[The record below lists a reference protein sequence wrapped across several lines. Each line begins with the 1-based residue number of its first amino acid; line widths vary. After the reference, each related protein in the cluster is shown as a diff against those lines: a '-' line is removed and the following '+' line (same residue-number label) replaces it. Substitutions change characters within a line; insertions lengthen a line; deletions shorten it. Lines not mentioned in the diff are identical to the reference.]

1 MRSWL
6 FEQKNRVG
14 GYGLLLF
21 LFALPLLGMA
31 EELKVGAACFEKYE
45 KLLQGKRVALVCNH
59 TSRVGER
66 MLYDTL
72 RERGVKLV
80 RLFTPEHGLEGIADA
95 GERVRSSKSRKDFP
109 EIVSLYDHNKRLPLD
124 KLKGIDIVL
133 FDLQDVGVRCYTYIS
148 TMHYVMEAC
157 AQSNVPFVV
166 LDRPNPNGYFVDGTV
181 LELKYKSFVGMHP
194 VPWVHGVTVG
204 EYARM
209 IVGEEWLGES
219 LKLQLTVIPC
229 EGYTHR
235 TRYAPPVAPSPNL
248 PNLLSILLYPS
259 LAFFEGTTQSVG
271 RGTDYPFQVV
281 GSPKNVAEGFAFV
294 PESRLGAKQPP
305 FMGDTC
311 YGINLTHEGLDSFY
325 TNPKIR
331 LNYLIEMTNWQERLR
346 CALHWNKVRR
356 RARFVKV
363 GYQRLHALRRC
374 VKSTFFTRILSET
387 CYAKQTDRFCL

>member
-6 FEQKNRVG
+6 FEQRNRVG

-72 RERGVKLV
+72 RERGIKLV

-194 VPWVHGVTVG
+194 VPWVHGLTVG

-219 LKLQLTVIPC
+219 LKLQLTVI
-229 EGYTHR
+229 R
-235 TRYAPPVAPSPNL
+235 TERVTY
-248 PNLLSILLYPS
+248 LL
-259 LAFFEGTTQSVG
+259 
-271 RGTDYPFQVV
+271 
-281 GSPKNVAEGFAFV
+281 
-294 PESRLGAKQPP
+294 
-305 FMGDTC
+305 
-311 YGINLTHEGLDSFY
+311 
-325 TNPKIR
+325 
-331 LNYLIEMTNWQERLR
+331 
-346 CALHWNKVRR
+346 
-356 RARFVKV
+356 
-363 GYQRLHALRRC
+363 
-374 VKSTFFTRILSET
+374 
-387 CYAKQTDRFCL
+387 

>member
-1 MRSWL
+1 
-6 FEQKNRVG
+6 
-14 GYGLLLF
+14 
-21 LFALPLLGMA
+21 MA

-72 RERGVKLV
+72 RERGIKLV

-204 EYARM
+204 EYATYRY
-209 IVGEEWLGES
+209 S
-219 LKLQLTVIPC
+219 LRGV
-229 EGYTHR
+229 
-235 TRYAPPVAPSPNL
+235 YASN
-248 PNLLSILLYPS
+248 
-259 LAFFEGTTQSVG
+259 
-271 RGTDYPFQVV
+271 
-281 GSPKNVAEGFAFV
+281 
-294 PESRLGAKQPP
+294 
-305 FMGDTC
+305 
-311 YGINLTHEGLDSFY
+311 
-325 TNPKIR
+325 
-331 LNYLIEMTNWQERLR
+331 
-346 CALHWNKVRR
+346 
-356 RARFVKV
+356 
-363 GYQRLHALRRC
+363 ALRTSC
-374 VKSTFFTRILSET
+374 SAFSEPAQFAIDTTLSVARLFWGY
-387 CYAKQTDRFCL
+387 YAERGAWYRLSLSGSRES

>member
-6 FEQKNRVG
+6 FEQRNRVG

-72 RERGVKLV
+72 RERGIKLV

-194 VPWVHGVTVG
+194 VPWVHGLTVG

-235 TRYAPPVAPSPNL
+235 TRYVPPVAPSPNL

-311 YGINLTHEGLDSFY
+311 YGINLTHEGLDSLY
-325 TNPKIR
+325 TNPRIR
-331 LNYLIEMTNWQERLR
+331 LNYLIEMRKRCTGRYFIKFFDQLAGTSALR
-346 CALHWNKVRR
+346 IALEQGKTESEIRESWLPALARFKKVRKKYLLYED
-356 RARFVKV
+356 F
-363 GYQRLHALRRC
+363 
-374 VKSTFFTRILSET
+374 E
-387 CYAKQTDRFCL
+387 